1 MALNPPLTN
10 EGFPIRLDGEYF
22 LLERE
27 DIEFDSYIDN
37 GGRRCGKGKVKF
49 TFILIYSTKI

>member
-37 GGRRCGKGKVKF
+37 GGRRSGKGKVKF
-49 TFILIYSTKI
+49 IFFIF